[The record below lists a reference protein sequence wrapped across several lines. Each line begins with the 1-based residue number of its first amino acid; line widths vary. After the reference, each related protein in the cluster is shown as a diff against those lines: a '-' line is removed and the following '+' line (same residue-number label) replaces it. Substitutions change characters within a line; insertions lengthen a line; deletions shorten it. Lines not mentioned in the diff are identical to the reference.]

1 MWIYYPSIVNK
12 DKLLPHYF
20 SLHDKPALL
29 CRLLQIHRCFK
40 GLLFHLCFRYSISL
54 NLDLYWWSS
63 QRIAYVLNEI
73 SCHLPE
79 VPNLSLLRQFLLFFE
94 SYKKKGCKFFEFDS
108 EICSC
113 IWWCEALLVKFLWF
127 ILLTSLIPEISMI

>member
-1 MWIYYPSIVNK
+1 MWIYYPSIVHK

-20 SLHDKPALL
+20 SLHDKSALL
-29 CRLLQIHRCFK
+29 FRLLQIHRCFK
-40 GLLFHLCFRYSISL
+40 GLLFHLCFRYSIIL

-63 QRIAYVLNEI
+63 QRIAYALNEI
-73 SCHLPE
+73 SCD
-79 VPNLSLLRQFLLFFE
+79 LLRCQISIWRQFLLFFE
-94 SYKKKGCKFFEFDS
+94 CYKKKGCKFFEFDS

-113 IWWCEALLVKFLWF
+113 FWWCEALLVKFLWF